1 MRVVIGPDALLG
13 RGRRVNAGVQH
24 WEDWFA
30 AGDGFLRPGAG
41 EMSLLTRHLPPAAG
55 ARALD
60 VGCGLGGYAAELA
73 QVGYTTLAV
82 DWAVSSVAA
91 VRDRYE
97 GLEPNLE
104 ARQVD
109 FEDAKAVAELPRDSF
124 DVVTMRLVYAFMNDR
139 PAVAGRVRR
148 LLRPGGVW
156 VVTTPLANRLPADRA
171 HIALAGQDIGGLL
184 AGWDSGAWYDLE
196 PGGLRCFILQ
206 K

>member
-1 MRVVIGPDALLG
+1 M
-13 RGRRVNAGVQH
+13 NTGVQH

-30 AGDGFLRPGAG
+30 AGDGFPRPGAG

-55 ARALD
+55 ARTLD
-60 VGCGLGGYAAELA
+60 MGCGLCGYSAELA
-73 QVGYTTLAV
+73 RVGYATLAV

-91 VRDRYE
+91 VRDRYT
-97 GLEPNLE
+97 GPEPNLK

-109 FEDAKAVAELPRDSF
+109 FEDAKAVAELPSVSF
-124 DVVTMRLVYAFMNDR
+124 DVVTMRLVYAFLNDR

-148 LLRPGGVW
+148 LLRPGGAW
-156 VVTTPLANRLPADRA
+156 VVTTPLSDRLPADRA
-171 HIALAGQDIGGLL
+171 HITRASQDVGALL

-206 K
+206 R